1 MKLGSKQADHQ
12 TVLVPSSHMIVFEL
26 AALLFTQAA
35 KHGTEI
41 QKYGNTGEF
50 AGVVAVHCSK
60 QAKCVPSAKG

>member
-1 MKLGSKQADHQ
+1 MKLSSKQADHQ

-41 QKYGNTGEF
+41 QKT
-50 AGVVAVHCSK
+50 ASQVSLQV
-60 QAKCVPSAKG
+60 